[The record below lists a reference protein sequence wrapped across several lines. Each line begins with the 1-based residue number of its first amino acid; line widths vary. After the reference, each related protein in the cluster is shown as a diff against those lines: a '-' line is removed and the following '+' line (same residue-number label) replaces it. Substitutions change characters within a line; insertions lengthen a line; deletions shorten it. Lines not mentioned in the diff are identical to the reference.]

1 MRVILLALI
10 LLISA
15 CAQNTNTMPP
25 ATMQLQ
31 KLEKT
36 TLQASLPEK
45 PIPKSVTVDGVPLA
59 AFSLSEM
66 NQLTDYAKQAKANTE
81 GLNLLVT
88 AHNQTIDQ
96 HNLMVDIAKQ
106 QEARANQNYALYV
119 KEFNAHESD
128 KQWWTLEKIV
138 WQAIAII
145 GLAL

>member
-1 MRVILLALI
+1 
-10 LLISA
+10 
-15 CAQNTNTMPP
+15 
-25 ATMQLQ
+25 
-31 KLEKT
+31 
-36 TLQASLPEK
+36 
-45 PIPKSVTVDGVPLA
+45 
-59 AFSLSEM
+59 M